1 MLWQGKPIEEHS
13 KDELILIIESLTNN
27 LRRQS
32 ERHVKELEELIG
44 RVDAGKTQRVVIV

>member
-13 KDELILIIESLTNN
+13 KDELVLIIECLTNN

-44 RVDAGKTQRVVIV
+44 RADTSET

>member
-13 KDELILIIESLTNN
+13 KDELVLIIECLTNN

-44 RVDAGKTQRVVIV
+44 KTNGSLG